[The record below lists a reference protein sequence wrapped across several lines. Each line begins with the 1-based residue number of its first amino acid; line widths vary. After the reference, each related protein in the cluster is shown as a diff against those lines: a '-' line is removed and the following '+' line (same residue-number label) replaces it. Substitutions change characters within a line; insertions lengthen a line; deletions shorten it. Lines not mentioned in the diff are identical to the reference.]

1 MSAHGVDRRAR
12 ASIGSRVVVGGLL
25 ALAVVVLVNWL
36 AGRPGIRLRVDLT
49 SAGTASLDP
58 ATERVLAALPGPVT
72 VDVFFRPE
80 APPLDQV
87 AAAVQGRTLDLL
99 ELMRLD
105 AGERFEVTAH
115 DLTNTAAV
123 RERLQELRING
134 LENCLVVS
142 APVEGE
148 EVPARHVVPL
158 FGARACAS
166 VDLGNP
172 DPNAWRP
179 ATVQSF
185 DAERSLL
192 AAVLKVTQGRRPALY
207 FSWGHGEGD
216 PFETDGDPEGFGRLE
231 TLLREDGFVT
241 KRWNGA
247 EDGAVPSDCTV
258 LALLEPET
266 PLSEDERASVDA
278 FLARGGRLV
287 IAPHADPGLLAASGI
302 RDLCES
308 LGIEVTDGLVCEP
321 KRDPATTAPVVGGP
335 QVAFVQA
342 LPTDMAPHPITGP
355 YRDVGQPLWVPTSHG
370 LRVARQPRLGLAQGI
385 VRSPVRPPGSWLD
398 EPPFDWTPDDLED
411 RQQRDL
417 VVAWS
422 QALENSE
429 GPIPDDW
436 VGERRAVV
444 LGSGGLLQDAVLR
457 DPRLGPFN
465 ESFARNAFNWVADR
479 EYRVS
484 VAPRDPRME
493 RVDGEAAVFVVQV
506 ALWGLPLLSLA
517 LAAVTAVLRRRGAPS
532 QGGSDA

>member
-1 MSAHGVDRRAR
+1 MSGHRVDRLAK
-12 ASIGSRVVVGGLL
+12 ASIGSRVVLGGLL

-36 AGRPGIRLRVDLT
+36 AGRPGMRLRVDLT
-49 SAGTASLDP
+49 SAGTSSLDP
-58 ATERVLAALPGPVT
+58 ATDRVLKALPGPVT

-80 APPLDQV
+80 AAPLDQV

-99 ELMRLD
+99 ELIRLE
-105 AGERFEVTAH
+105 AGELVEVTSH

-148 EVPARHVVPL
+148 EVPAREIVPL
-158 FGARACAS
+158 FGARGCAS

-172 DPNAWRP
+172 DRNAWRP

-192 AAVLKVTQGRRPALY
+192 AAVLKVTQGRRPVVC
-207 FSWGHGEGD
+207 FSFGHGEGD
-216 PFETDGDPEGFGRLE
+216 PFSTDGDPEAFGRLE
-231 TLLREDGFVT
+231 TLLREDGFIT
-241 KRWNGA
+241 RRWSGA
-247 EDGAVPSDCTV
+247 ADGEVPSDCTV
-258 LALLEPET
+258 LAILEPEV
-266 PLSEDERASVDA
+266 PLSEDERAAVDA
-278 FLARGGRLV
+278 FLERGGRLV
-287 IAPHADPGLLAASGI
+287 LAPHADPDLLAASGLA
-302 RDLCES
+302 DLCET
-308 LGIEVTDGLVCEP
+308 LGIEVTEGLVCEP

-355 YRDVGQPLWVPTSHG
+355 FRDAGRPLWVPTAHA

-398 EPPFDWTPDDLED
+398 LPPFDWTPDDLED

-422 QALENSE
+422 QALESTA
-429 GPIPDDW
+429 GPVPEDW
-436 VGERRAVV
+436 VAERRALV

-465 ESFARNAFNWVADR
+465 EPFARNAFNWVADR

-484 VAPRDPRME
+484 VSPRDPRME

-506 ALWGLPLLSLA
+506 ALWGLPLLSLFFA
-517 LAAVTAVLRRRGAPS
+517 GLTAVLRRRGAPTGA
-532 QGGSDA
+532 GGDA